1 MYAAGQSRQVSF
13 LGVTGLRWRGWSSWD
28 FDGAEAAAHSMSSEL
43 SPIQESAHGLLRWRC
58 SSLAHL
64 TGQQW
69 VAPVLRDSLTKPPG
83 GLYGLGKGQG
93 LLKRQLQRLRV

>member
-1 MYAAGQSRQVSF
+1 MGQRQQ
-13 LGVTGLRWRGWSSWD
+13 
-28 FDGAEAAAHSMSSEL
+28 AHSMSSEL

-93 LLKRQLQRLRV
+93 LLKRQLPKPWFPALPDSMDILLAVVY

>member
-1 MYAAGQSRQVSF
+1 MGQRQQ
-13 LGVTGLRWRGWSSWD
+13 
-28 FDGAEAAAHSMSSEL
+28 AHSMSSEL

-83 GLYGLGKGQG
+83 GLYGLRKGQG
-93 LLKRQLQRLRV
+93 LQKRQLKRLRV